1 MNHKTTPK
9 RFVAG
14 ARCPECQQMDTTVCY
29 YEDEVF
35 VRECI
40 ECDFLERITDNEAEG
55 KEPIT
60 FDHDCREGICG
71 SCGFVI
77 NGQPHGH
84 KARTTTCQL
93 HMRSFN
99 DGDVITIEPF
109 RAGAF
114 PVIIAGASFAVACTE
129 AP

>member
-40 ECDFLERITDNEAEG
+40 ECDFFERIMDNEAEG
-55 KEPIT
+55 KEPKDAASGT
-60 FDHDCREGICG
+60 
-71 SCGFVI
+71 
-77 NGQPHGH
+77 NMTPAQ
-84 KARTTTCQL
+84 
-93 HMRSFN
+93 
-99 DGDVITIEPF
+99 
-109 RAGAF
+109 
-114 PVIIAGASFAVACTE
+114 IIKIKE
-129 AP
+129 L